1 MRLENVTPFDANLT
15 VSFDRTGRES
25 VVVVA
30 KATFELPADPGGD
43 AVLAAEQLPLLTA
56 DEFGPDPATDAPRF
70 ENDFAPFKPKCDVL
84 VHGRAHAP
92 QGAPV
97 TSVGVGV
104 LVGEWSKRLTAH
116 GPRIWLKS
124 ATGHRI
130 SDRRRFVTQEI
141 GYDQAFG
148 GVDPDPDDPARA
160 ASFEE
165 NPAGVG
171 FYPHRTTLEG
181 LPLPNTA
188 AFGEVIEDR
197 LGPHRPMAL
206 GPLGRNWLPR
216 RLYCGTYDE
225 AWQQT
230 RMPFLPDDFD
240 SRYFQAA
247 PPDQQIAFPHGGE
260 RIELVGLSPEGRI
273 ATRLPALQV
282 TVTFERKSGRFTQK
296 VAALDTLLL
305 LPEERR
311 MCLTFRSH
319 LATERDMF
327 EIAQLIVRATGL
339 PKPSHA

>member
-1 MRLENVTPFDANLT
+1 MRIENTTPFDANLT

-25 VVVVA
+25 VVVAA
-30 KATFELPADPGGD
+30 KATLALPPDPG
-43 AVLAAEQLPLLTA
+43 APPLLAAQQLPLFTA
-56 DEFGPDPATDAPRF
+56 DEFGPDPAFDAPRF

-84 VHGRAHAP
+84 VHGRAFAP
-92 QGAPV
+92 RGEPA

-104 LVGEWSKRLTAH
+104 LVGDWSKRLTAH

-130 SDRRRFVTQEI
+130 SDTRRFTTQEI

-171 FYPHRTTLEG
+171 FYPYRSALEG

-188 AFGEVIEDR
+188 EFGTVVEDR
-197 LGPHRPMAL
+197 HGPHRPMAL

-216 RLYCGTYDE
+216 RLHAGTYDE
-225 AWQQT
+225 PWQET

-247 PPDQQIAFPHGGE
+247 PPDQQIAYPRGGE
-260 RIELVGLSPEGRI
+260 RIELVNLSPDGRI
-273 ATRLPALQV
+273 ATRLPPLQV
-282 TVTFERKSGRFTQK
+282 TVTFERRSGRFTQK
-296 VAALDTLLL
+296 VALLDTLLM

-311 MCLTFRSH
+311 ICLTFRSH
-319 LATERDMF
+319 LVTERDMF
-327 EIAQLIVRATGL
+327 EVAQLIVQATGV
-339 PKPSHA
+339 PETAHA